1 MSYDGK
7 GRFDFIDLKQA
18 VLDVSVK
25 KAQAI
30 DSAKD
35 WSLVQW
41 ELRKRLLKSMS
52 EGDVLVLQMSTACP
66 PLTRFRLL
74 HPYTCGGVSSHLV
87 PSRERWQ
94 LLSTRPAG
102 TQTTPCRASAR
113 A

>member
-25 KAQAI
+25 KAQGI

-35 WSLVQW
+35 WSVVQW
-41 ELRKRLLKSMS
+41 DLRKRLLKSMS

-66 PLTRFRLL
+66 PLTRFSLM
-74 HPYTCGGVSSHLV
+74 HPHT
-87 PSRERWQ
+87 
-94 LLSTRPAG
+94 
-102 TQTTPCRASAR
+102 AR
-113 A
+113 AAACPALLCLIECPVGSAGSSCPDS

>member
-1 MSYDGK
+1 MISDGK

-74 HPYTCGGVSSHLV
+74 HPHTCGGVSSHHV

-94 LLSTRPAG
+94 LLSVRPAG